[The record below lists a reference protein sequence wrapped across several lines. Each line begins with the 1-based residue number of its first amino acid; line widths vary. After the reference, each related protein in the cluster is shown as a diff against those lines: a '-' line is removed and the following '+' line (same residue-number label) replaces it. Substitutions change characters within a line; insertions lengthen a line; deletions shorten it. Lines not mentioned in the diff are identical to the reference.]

1 MREREEFDCW
11 VDDYRKMFEQCG
23 RKFGTC
29 METVFVLLGLK
40 LADVITTVTI

>member
-1 MREREEFDCW
+1 MRESLGFDCW

-29 METVFVLLGLK
+29 MDTGLSCWD
-40 LADVITTVTI
+40 LNWRM